1 MEMLDLKD
9 EDGSVSQAVT
19 CDDGDLQKHTH
30 TLSSM
35 QELQPNAAHS
45 VGQRHFKRTFHLV
58 VCVD

>member
-30 TLSSM
+30 T
-35 QELQPNAAHS
+35 
-45 VGQRHFKRTFHLV
+45 HLV
-58 VCVD
+58 LNAGTTA